1 MQVVQPVVEE
11 YPVSH
16 VEHVL
21 AVEPV
26 AQVVQ
31 TVPLLQALQW
41 MLMTVQALHVP
52 PVPEK

>member
-11 YPVSH
+11 YPVAH

-21 AVEPV
+21 SVKPV

-31 TVPLLQALQW
+31 TKPSLQALQW
-41 MLMTVQALHVP
+41 VLITAQVLHVP
-52 PVPEK
+52 PVAEK